1 MMKASKSIQ
10 RQIMGTQ
17 QENQP
22 RKPNQ
27 QQQQGGGKQ
36 STSPRSP
43 GEIGKGDQDA
53 GTIGSPSGE
62 SDRDRGGNRDKGNS

>member
-1 MMKASKSIQ
+1 
-10 RQIMGTQ
+10 MGTQQ

-27 QQQQGGGKQ
+27 QQGGGKQ
-36 STSPRSP
+36 DTSPRSP

-53 GTIGSPSGE
+53 GTIGSQSGQN
-62 SDRDRGGNRDKGNS
+62 DREQGGNRDKGNS

>member
-1 MMKASKSIQ
+1 
-10 RQIMGTQ
+10 MGTQ

-27 QQQQGGGKQ
+27 QQQQGGGGKQ

-43 GEIGKGDQDA
+43 GEVGKGDQDA
-53 GTIGSPSGE
+53 GTIGSP
-62 SDRDRGGNRDKGNS
+62 DRDRSDHPDKGNS